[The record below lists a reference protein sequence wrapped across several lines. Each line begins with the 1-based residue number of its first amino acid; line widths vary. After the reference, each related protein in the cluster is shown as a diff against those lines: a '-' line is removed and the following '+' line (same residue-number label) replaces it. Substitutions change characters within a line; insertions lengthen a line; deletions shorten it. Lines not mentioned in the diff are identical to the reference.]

1 MGTPGSFKYASSSS
15 ITFIG
20 PTDPGL
26 GVSITDEYKDWL
38 ALLFLVIHGQHLCL
52 NCYQQLQ
59 LLVLDASR
67 NQYVNLQNKD
77 RSADTSLQPTNTAD
91 LIEDQDTA
99 NTSSAKQTSVVET
112 KKKKEKDTTNT
123 NSAKHTSVLETKK
136 KKGKTEKILKVTKMD
151 LLLHKQF
158 LDIHNIQ
165 PVRAAP
171 TNSGTNKA
179 VFHDGDSIATSIE
192 PVHNIHMIEYA
203 PSADQMENA
212 ETNIVAALMTLVTN
226 TGLGRFADAST
237 LIDNWN
243 EAASLNSTTSLPQY
257 ISNLI
262 NDINHN
268 VTEVDMGRIVEE
280 FLHSWNIEARLFA
293 CASCGIKAFE
303 MGNDQSHSISI
314 KELDSLL
321 ISDADR
327 DKLLNIPLKF
337 RSMASY
343 YQSTS
348 TSLYNHLHREFVT
361 INAATENQQEEECAT
376 LCLMLMMPQNEK
388 TIKKLE
394 GATKGLDP

>member
-1 MGTPGSFKYASSSS
+1 MQKAKKQKIES
-15 ITFIG
+15 I
-20 PTDPGL
+20 
-26 GVSITDEYKDWL
+26 
-38 ALLFLVIHGQHLCL
+38 LFNVY
-52 NCYQQLQ
+52 NE
-59 LLVLDASR
+59 VLS
-67 NQYVNLQNKD
+67 
-77 RSADTSLQPTNTAD
+77 
-91 LIEDQDTA
+91 
-99 NTSSAKQTSVVET
+99 
-112 KKKKEKDTTNT
+112 
-123 NSAKHTSVLETKK
+123 
-136 KKGKTEKILKVTKMD
+136 M
-151 LLLHKQF
+151 
-158 LDIHNIQ
+158 NI
-165 PVRAAP
+165 
-171 TNSGTNKA
+171 K
-179 VFHDGDSIATSIE
+179 
-192 PVHNIHMIEYA
+192 YA

-327 DKLLNIPLKF
+327 DDLLNIPLKF
-337 RSMASY
+337 R
-343 YQSTS
+343 
-348 TSLYNHLHREFVT
+348 
-361 INAATENQQEEECAT
+361 
-376 LCLMLMMPQNEK
+376 
-388 TIKKLE
+388 
-394 GATKGLDP
+394 